1 MIHMIGLMMIALGA
15 RTATA
20 AVSWS
25 LVHIVFGLS
34 WYRPG
39 QGTALLI

>member
-25 LVHIVFGLS
+25 LVHIVFGLP
-34 WYRPG
+34 W
-39 QGTALLI
+39 